1 MKKNIHSLIY
11 PILLFAGFSIALPPF
26 FKSLS
31 LVLLLL
37 VLLVNRV
44 VNKNQTY
51 FSKILNFKN
60 PVLYLAVFYFLYCI
74 GMFYTADLKAG
85 FDDLMIKLPLLLLPI
100 AICFLP
106 QNTITKHRLWKLF
119 LAFLIGL
126 LVMQVYCLTKALFNA
141 FADDVFCMKEIL
153 YINLAKKYHPTYL
166 SMFTSF
172 SLLFLYRMPSKYMAK
187 SSKKAMILKL
197 AIMLLLSLFNVLLN
211 SRIGIIAMFLAFVV
225 ILLNEVAIRKKI
237 VNALA
242 YLCVSVVFVISFV
255 YVNEISNRFSSAV
268 EEVQKPEE
276 KDGKVLA
283 SGHLRGFIFG
293 NVVELIKRNPIFG
306 AGTGDVR
313 SEMED
318 FYLEKGVKFSSYLNP
333 HNQFIQTVV
342 AIGLIGGLCFIVM
355 LFVFS
360 LPFWNKE
367 GLIFLFSIGML
378 CVYMM
383 TESIIERQ
391 QGVHFVAFYLV
402 WLSAFKGIKKEM

>member
-1 MKKNIHSLIY
+1 MKKNIHNLIY

-74 GMFYTADLKAG
+74 GMFYTTDLKEG
-85 FDDLMIKLPLLLLPI
+85 FRDLNIKLPLILLPI
-100 AICFLP
+100 VACLLP
-106 QNTITKHRLWKLF
+106 KRIITKKRLWNLF
-119 LAFLIGL
+119 LAFALGL
-126 LVMQVYCLTKALFNA
+126 VVMQVYCLTKALFNA
-141 FADDVFCMKEIL
+141 FADDVFCVKEIL

-293 NVVELIKRNPIFG
+293 NVVELIERNPIFG

-360 LPFWNKE
+360 LPFWNKN

-391 QGVHFVAFYLV
+391 QGVHFVAFYLM